1 MTSMKPSYRERA
13 QISTD
18 AVLTEYSVPG
28 TSGFLSF
35 MCVCKGITAGV
46 KVSLHVSANGTDY
59 AKLAEVTMGAT
70 NTLLQGETVAPIVG
84 DVKLVF
90 DVASVATGSIAVS
103 SYNNV
108 MHRSNRD

>member
-1 MTSMKPSYRERA
+1 MSSMKPSYRERA
-13 QISTD
+13 QIATD
-18 AVLTEYSVPG
+18 AILTEYTIAD
-28 TSGFLSF
+28 TSGFRSF

-59 AKLAEVTMGAT
+59 AKLAEVTMGAG
-70 NTLLQGETVAPIVG
+70 NTLLQGESVAPIAG
-84 DVKLVF
+84 DAKLVF

-103 SYNNV
+103 AYNNV